1 MEVIMKLVSKQL
13 LIFFML
19 GIISVCL
26 PQKVLAINNEGITSF
41 QLYQPKANQGDIQ
54 AQFNLALLY
63 YHGLGIPRDSKQA
76 VYWYTKAAEQ
86 GHVNAQYSLGDL
98 YFNGDGKEVPQDF
111 KQAVYWYTKAAE
123 QGFANA
129 QYRLG
134 YMYDYGD
141 EIPQDYKQAF
151 FWYTKAA
158 EQGHYF
164 AKKHRDEMLEKMSQS
179 QNEEVQK
186 LSKELYEK
194 INNEMAEQEQ
204 VQYSSFINA
213 AAKRYSLAPELIQ
226 AIIKIESSFN
236 PFAISERGAMGL
248 MQLMPETAKEMNVES
263 PFEAEEN
270 IMGGSRYLR
279 KLHDLFAG
287 DLQLVLAAYNAGPNR
302 ILENNHRIP
311 RIPETEEYV
320 KKVLQEYG
328 RIRENALAIQ

>member
-1 MEVIMKLVSKQL
+1 MEVIMKLVAKLL

-19 GIISVCL
+19 GLISVCL
-26 PQKVLAINNEGITSF
+26 PQKVLAINYEGITSF

-54 AQFNLALLY
+54 AQYNLALLY
-63 YHGLGIPRDSKQA
+63 YHGVEIPRDSKQA
-76 VYWYTKAAEQ
+76 VYWYTKAANQ

-98 YFNGDGKEVPQDF
+98 YSNGDGKEVPQDF

-158 EQGHYF
+158 EQGLYF
-164 AKKHRDEMLEKMSQS
+164 AIEHRDEMLEKMSQS
-179 QNEEVQK
+179 QIEEVQK
-186 LSKELYEK
+186 LPKEFYEK
-194 INNEMAEQEQ
+194 INNEITEQ
-204 VQYSSFINA
+204 VHYSSFINA
-213 AAKRYSLAPELIQ
+213 AAKRYNLAPELIL

-248 MQLMPETAKEMNVES
+248 MQLMPETAKEMNVKS
-263 PFEAEEN
+263 PFDAEEN

-279 KLHDLFAG
+279 KLHDLFAE

-302 ILENNHRIP
+302 ILENGHRIP
-311 RIPETEEYV
+311 RIPETEKYV

>member
-1 MEVIMKLVSKQL
+1 MKLVSKL
-13 LIFFML
+13 LLVFFML
-19 GIISVCL
+19 GLISVCL
-26 PQKVLAINNEGITSF
+26 SQKVLAESEEEIKSF
-41 QLYQPKANQGDIQ
+41 QLYQPKAKQGDAD
-54 AQFNLALLY
+54 AQFNLAILY
-63 YHGLGIPRDSKQA
+63 LQGRGTPQSDIYAVYWLTKAAKQGHVNAQFSLGDLYRHGGGEEIPRDYKQTL
-76 VYWYTKAAEQ
+76 YWYTKAAEQ
-86 GHVNAQYSLGDL
+86 GLALAQYNLGHI
-98 YFNGDGKEVPQDF
+98 YE
-111 KQAVYWYTKAAE
+111 
-123 QGFANA
+123 
-129 QYRLG
+129 
-134 YMYDYGD
+134 YGQ
-141 EIPQDYKQAF
+141 EGPLDYKQAF

-164 AKKHRDEMLEKMSQS
+164 AKEDRDMMLEKMSQS
-179 QNEEVQK
+179 QIEEVQK

-194 INNEMAEQEQ
+194 IDNEIAEQ
-204 VQYSSFINA
+204 VRYSSFINA
-213 AAKRYSLAPELIQ
+213 AAKRYNLTPELIQ

-248 MQLMPETAKEMNVES
+248 MQLMPETAKEMNVQF

-270 IMGGSRYLR
+270 IMGGSRYLS

-302 ILENNHRIP
+302 ILENGYRIP